1 MKGGSIVREARRRA
15 GISQE
20 QLAARLSTTQSAV
33 ARMERGRTEPSFAR
47 VVEAVRVCGLDLLP
61 RLLAADDADWSV
73 ASANLALSID
83 QRVEQHRA
91 ALAFARAAR
100 GSRRGG

>member
-61 RLLAADDADWSV
+61 RLLEVDDADWSV
-73 ASANLALSID
+73 ASANLALTID
-83 QRVEQHRA
+83 QRVEQHQA
-91 ALAFARAAR
+91 ALAFALAAR
-100 GSRRGG
+100 EARRGG